1 MTWKVNDPITPELCE
16 QVLNTP
22 LHEHNSAGL
31 SIVKEYLCQLL
42 LDVWKYGEGFD
53 GKRPF
58 GDSGWESDLHITLAE
73 AGLIDGHY
81 EYDSMYDYKDW
92 YQIDEAAGN
101 ALVASAIQ
109 HALLG

>member
-1 MTWKVNDPITPELCE
+1 MTWKINDPITPELCQ

-22 LHEHNSAGL
+22 MLEDNDAGV
-31 SIVKEYLCQLL
+31 STIREYLCQLL
-42 LDVWKYGEGFD
+42 LDVWKYGEGFN

-58 GDSGWESDLHITLAE
+58 GNSGWEHDLYYALAE
-73 AGLIDGHY
+73 AGLIEGNY
-81 EYDSMYDYKDW
+81 KYDSVYDYKDW
-92 YQIDEAAGN
+92 YQIDQAAGN